1 MGDIFAV
8 EMMKKKSNFREI
20 VYIFFAI
27 WRNLGLRKFTK
38 TLPLNENNAV
48 ISTIKFRIYACIR
61 ASSKL
66 SGYEIII
73 QSISPSSRKSGA
85 RILHGL
91 RLTANIHKTVVKII
105 NLPNFTWKH

>member
-1 MGDIFAV
+1 MRIMGDIFAV
-8 EMMKKKSNFREI
+8 EMMKFFSNFREI

-38 TLPLNENNAV
+38 TPPLNENNAV
-48 ISTIKFRIYACIR
+48 ISSTKFRIYACIR

-91 RLTANIHKTVVKII
+91 R
-105 NLPNFTWKH
+105 PMFTKLWLK